1 MSGAAAMKTTLLVV
15 GLFVVLSGIFV
26 VVCGLPDALDEPSRP
41 VSRSTSTPR

>member
-1 MSGAAAMKTTLLVV
+1 MKTTLFVV

-41 VSRSTSTPR
+41 VSRLTSTPR